1 MHTNFVFQNTTKIYF
16 GENQLENLPSEIQ
29 KCGSR
34 VLITYGGG
42 SVKRSGLLDK
52 AKTLLENAGITV
64 FEFGGI
70 EPNPRHTSVNAGA
83 KICKENKI
91 DAVLAIGGGSVID
104 CTKAIAAAA
113 FYDGDAWDLVTHKV
127 PVTKALP
134 IFTILTLSATGS
146 EMDCGAVISNLDTND
161 KLGLV
166 DSHLQPTTSFLD
178 PTLTYTVSKFQTAAG
193 SADIIAH
200 VLDCYYFS
208 RGHKL
213 EMIDQIME
221 VVLKTVVK
229 YAPIAIKDPS
239 NYEARSNLMWAAS
252 WALNDFL
259 TVGVSQA
266 PTCHCI
272 EHELSAYYD
281 ITHGLGLAIL
291 MPHWL
296 EYVLD
301 DSTAADIKK
310 FGVNVFNVDASLSEM
325 EGAKQAIEK
334 FKEFLYNDLGLD
346 STLSALKIDKTNFE
360 IMAKKACF
368 GNVMHGY
375 RDLKPEDV
383 VKIFEMC
390 L

>member
-1 MHTNFVFQNTTKIYF
+1 MTTNFIFQNTTKIYF
-16 GENQLENLPSEIQ
+16 GDNQLENLPQEVKKHGTNI
-29 KCGSR
+29 
-34 VLITYGGG
+34 LITYGGG
-42 SVKRSGLLDK
+42 SIKKSGLLDK
-52 AKTLLENAGITV
+52 VKSLLENSGISV

-113 FYDGDAWDLVTHKV
+113 FYDGDAWDLVIHKV

-166 DSHLQPTTSFLD
+166 DSHLQPTASFLN
-178 PTLTYTVSKFQTAAG
+178 PEITYTVNKFQTAAG

-213 EMIDQIME
+213 EMIDQVME

-229 YAPIAIKDPS
+229 YAPIAIKDPTS
-239 NYEARSNLMWAAS
+239 YEARANLMWAAS

-259 TVGVSQA
+259 TVGIPQA

-291 MPHWL
+291 MPRWL

-301 DSTAADIKK
+301 DSTASDIKK
-310 FGVNVFNVDASLSEM
+310 FGVNVFGVDPKLADM
-325 EGAKQAIEK
+325 EGAKEALHQ
-334 FKEFLYNDLGLD
+334 FKNFLYNELGLD
-346 STLSALKIDKTNFE
+346 STLTALKIDKTNFA
-360 IMAKKACF
+360 IMAKKSCH
-368 GNVMHGY
+368 GDVIHGY
-375 RDLKPEDV
+375 RDLTPQDV

>member
-178 PTLTYTVSKFQTAAG
+178 PTLTYTVSKF
-193 SADIIAH
+193 
-200 VLDCYYFS
+200 
-208 RGHKL
+208 
-213 EMIDQIME
+213 
-221 VVLKTVVK
+221 
-229 YAPIAIKDPS
+229 
-239 NYEARSNLMWAAS
+239 
-252 WALNDFL
+252 
-259 TVGVSQA
+259 
-266 PTCHCI
+266 
-272 EHELSAYYD
+272 
-281 ITHGLGLAIL
+281 
-291 MPHWL
+291 
-296 EYVLD
+296 
-301 DSTAADIKK
+301 
-310 FGVNVFNVDASLSEM
+310 
-325 EGAKQAIEK
+325 
-334 FKEFLYNDLGLD
+334 
-346 STLSALKIDKTNFE
+346 
-360 IMAKKACF
+360 
-368 GNVMHGY
+368 
-375 RDLKPEDV
+375 
-383 VKIFEMC
+383 
-390 L
+390 